1 MRRIGFAV
9 ILALTIVA
17 FVAEAQE
24 KGNAAN
30 AAEVCRIGPEDTLFI
45 SVWKNEVLTH
55 TVLVRSDGKI
65 SLPLLNDVQ
74 VAGLTALELR
84 DVLTAKLGEFIP
96 SPEVV
101 VIVSPGA
108 LPPGDLRPGSKRIP
122 FNYNKVIASG
132 GEDENFY
139 LQSNDIVL
147 IP

>member
-17 FVAEAQE
+17 FVAEALE

-30 AAEVCRIGPEDTLFI
+30 AAEVYRIGSEDTLFI
-45 SVWKNEVLTH
+45 SVWKNEALTR
-55 TVLVRSDGKI
+55 TVLVQSDGKI

-122 FNYNKVIASG
+122 FNYNKVTP
-132 GEDENFY
+132 
-139 LQSNDIVL
+139 VR
-147 IP
+147 